1 VASRAA
7 ARRIE
12 LTVGS
17 VEYADIGTG
26 PTLVFVHGVFA
37 GGALWSKVVAALH
50 RRFRCIVP
58 TLPLGGHR
66 IPANPHAERTPRAIA
81 NAVLELLERLDL
93 RDVTLI
99 GNDTGGAICQ
109 LVIAQRP
116 ARVTRLVL
124 TNCDAFEEFPP
135 CVLWPLYALA
145 FVPGGLW
152 FFAQLLRTRAV
163 QRAFYRTV
171 ARSVPDD
178 ASLRLAFASFI
189 GDARVRDD
197 VHQVMRAVSARDTL
211 AAAQTFAAF
220 DAPVLVVWG
229 TKDLFFPVALGQ
241 RLAGAFPHGRLQ
253 LVEGART
260 FVSEDAPMVLAAAL
274 DAFVAPPAVV

>member
-1 VASRAA
+1 M
-7 ARRIE
+7 
-12 LTVGS
+12 
-17 VEYADIGTG
+17 
-26 PTLVFVHGVFA
+26 
-37 GGALWSKVVAALH
+37 
-50 RRFRCIVP
+50 
-58 TLPLGGHR
+58 
-66 IPANPHAERTPRAIA
+66 A
-81 NAVLELLERLDL
+81 NAIVELLEQLDL

-124 TNCDAFEEFPP
+124 TNCDAFEAFPP
-135 CVLWPLYALA
+135 RVLWPLYALA
-145 FVPGGLW
+145 FIPGGFW
-152 FFAQLLRTRAV
+152 SFAQLLRLAAA
-163 QRAFYRTV
+163 QRAFYATV

-178 ASLRLAFASFI
+178 ASLRLAFAPFI

-197 VHQVMRAVSARDTL
+197 VCHVMRAVSARDTL

-229 TKDLFFPVALGQ
+229 TRDLFFPVALGE
-241 RLAGAFPHGRLQ
+241 RLARAFPNGRLQ
-253 LVEGART
+253 LIEGART

-274 DAFVAPPAVV
+274 DAFVAPPALV